1 MKSFCIKTNNSS
13 ILNYILNRI
22 EKIDFEDL
30 IYSKNIFKI
39 YQNVIIHYHGKNNQ
53 KFFEFLSELIT
64 EVILEFYEE
73 KLIKQ
78 ILDYNY
84 FYFDDYERVRI
95 CENCIE
101 LIENSYSEKLQEKSR
116 EEIMQNAVFQYVKEN
131 KSMILDG
138 FIHFRLK
145 NYMKYLDNIIDT
157 AVNQFIIEKEYNEFI
172 NLLKIYVESRV
183 TECELLHLI
192 YINGES
198 FLLDK
203 EKNIVSVSE
212 NICNAKYLSDISFS
226 SNDFALNTLLTLL
239 PAKIE
244 IHLIGEEDEFINTIK
259 LIFDNKVSICRECNI
274 CKTYKM
280 LQLSNIK

>member
-22 EKIDFEDL
+22 EQIDFEDL

-101 LIENSYSEKLQEKSR
+101 LIENSYSEKLQEKTR
-116 EEIMQNAVFQYVKEN
+116 EEIVQNAVLQYVNEN

-145 NYMKYLDNIIDT
+145 NYIKYLDNIIDT

-172 NLLKIYVESRV
+172 NLLKIYVDSKM

-198 FLLDK
+198 ILLDK

>member
-131 KSMILDG
+131 KSMILNG

-274 CKTYKM
+274 CETYKM